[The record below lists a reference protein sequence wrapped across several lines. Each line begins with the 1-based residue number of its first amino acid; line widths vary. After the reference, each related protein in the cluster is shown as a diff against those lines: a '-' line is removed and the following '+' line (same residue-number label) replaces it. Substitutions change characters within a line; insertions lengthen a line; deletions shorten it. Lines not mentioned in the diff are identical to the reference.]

1 MRSKPL
7 WLTLPLLMLAAL
19 GIFAWTNP
27 SYQKAFEA
35 KWYYVTGDYE
45 NAYRLASEAY
55 AMDRYNRMALTIVQ
69 QTRVARKYLAYIREG
84 EDFLRRIEKMVD
96 GGALGRADRA
106 RIAMMCE
113 VMLDRYKTLSATP
126 LTDEAL
132 VRRAAKVRDEFA
144 TLYRSLSKNSLR

>member
-19 GIFAWTNP
+19 GLFAWLNP
-27 SYQKAFEA
+27 SYRMAFEA
-35 KWYYVTGDYE
+35 KWFYLTGDYE
-45 NAYRLASEAY
+45 NAYRLAFEAY
-55 AMDRYNRMALTIVQ
+55 EMDRYNRMALTVVQ
-69 QTRVARKYLAYIREG
+69 QTKVARKYLSYVKEG
-84 EDFLRRIEKMVD
+84 EAFLRRIEKMVD

-126 LTDEAL
+126 LTDKAL
-132 VRRAAKVRDEFA
+132 VGRAAKVREEFA